1 MSRKLAWY
9 LAALMVVAVLIG
21 AGGAVASEVM
31 DVNVLNWPDVQ
42 RVEGTVRV
50 EGSMLHAR
58 EFAFKNVLVT
68 PVRRTATNRF
78 VEAGV
83 VNAGGFGRLSVSV
96 VGEVSGE
103 PQQAGDLGVVLVPDT
118 KRIMRA
124 FQEDGRF
131 LFPLE
136 VTAPIRG
143 GQQVYLAGGPGR
155 FELAFPRYR
164 VLLYNESDKAARVDL
179 HLYASL

>member
-1 MSRKLAWY
+1 MLLAI
-9 LAALMVVAVLIG
+9 LIG

-31 DVNVLNWPDVQ
+31 DVNVLNWPEVQ
-42 RVEGTVRV
+42 RVEGTVKV
-50 EGSMLHAR
+50 KGSMLHAK
-58 EFAFKNVLVT
+58 EFAFKDVLVT
-68 PVRRTATNRF
+68 PVRRAATNRF
-78 VEAGV
+78 IEAGV
-83 VNAGGFGRLSVSV
+83 VDAGGFGRLSISV

-118 KRIMRA
+118 RRIVRA

-136 VTAPIRG
+136 VTAPIHG
-143 GQQVYLAGGPGR
+143 GKQVYLAGGPGR
-155 FELAFPRYR
+155 FDLAFPRYR

-179 HLYASL
+179 HLYASM